1 MRFLFLV
8 LIASH
13 GGGGLPVNYLQ
24 RIFVIGLGGLLAAA
38 LYFNLA
44 MGNSQI
50 ISHHGF
56 NLVAIIGLI
65 SVPASLVAMNMGK
78 RNVWTAIWG
87 VLIAVVMF
95 CWLFVV
101 SFGAGLPG
109 SEWIG
114 VEMVNAILF
123 LPLATSIILIV
134 RLPDAMAMFGISVLF
149 SFIALMFSLQIVM
162 RQALEKQV
170 VSTLNSGGCIVTG
183 RASKKTVK
191 SAKEINFGLFIGPRS
206 DQVYFVEGEKYFRW
220 SYSNFGIDT
229 RRGVPKSFPL
239 TNDLSCKA

>member
-1 MRFLFLV
+1 
-8 LIASH
+8 
-13 GGGGLPVNYLQ
+13 VNYLR
-24 RIFVIGLGGLLAAA
+24 RILVIGFGVLQAAA
-38 LYFNLA
+38 FYFKLA
-44 MGNSQI
+44 MGNSQVV
-50 ISHHGF
+50 SHHGF
-56 NLVAIIGLI
+56 NLVVIIGLI

-78 RNVWTAIWG
+78 GNVWTAIWG

-101 SFGAGLPG
+101 SFGAGGLPG

-134 RLPDAMAMFGISVLF
+134 RHPNATSTFGISVLF
-149 SFIALMFSLQIVM
+149 SVIALMISLQIIM

-170 VSTLNSGGCIVTG
+170 ASTLNSGGCILAG
-183 RASKKTVK
+183 RASKNIVK
-191 SAKEINFGLFIGPRS
+191 SAKEINFGWFIGPHS
-206 DQVYFVEGEKYFRW
+206 DHVYFVEEEKYFKW

-229 RRGVPKSFPL
+229 RRGLPKTFPL
-239 TNDLSCKA
+239 TDDLSCKTFWQ